1 MSFLPVLR
9 RRQEYEQ
16 LLMLAYSH
24 SEHARMTP
32 AGTPLGYR
40 KRPRQARA
48 VATADVILEAA
59 VQLLAKHG
67 LGGFNTNA
75 VAATAGVSV
84 GTLYQYFANKAAL
97 MAAVIAQRQRM
108 QSVTLAEA
116 FAGLDDMDLD
126 TAVRVLVRAAM
137 RHHHDDPLLATA
149 IDHEEAR
156 LPVAPA
162 IAEAERAGGALV
174 AAFLARH
181 AADIAVPPAVAARTV
196 PPMVRAV
203 VDAWANRTPP
213 DLDRAESEAVRAV
226 LGYLRMHIAC

>member
-1 MSFLPVLR
+1 
-9 RRQEYEQ
+9 
-16 LLMLAYSH
+16 
-24 SEHARMTP
+24 MTP
-32 AGTPLGYR
+32 AVAPLGYR

-48 VATADVILEAA
+48 IATADVIIEAA
-59 VQLLAKHG
+59 IQLLARRG

-84 GTLYQYFANKAAL
+84 GTLYQYFANKDAL

-108 QSVTLAEA
+108 QSATLAEA
-116 FAGLDDMDLD
+116 FAGLADMDLD
-126 TAVRVLVRAAM
+126 TAVRLLVRAAM
-137 RHHHDDPLLATA
+137 QHHHDDPLLATA

-162 IAEAERAGGALV
+162 VAEAERAGGDLV

-181 AADIAVPPAVAARTV
+181 AADIAIPPEVAARTI
-196 PPMVRAV
+196 PPIVRAV

-213 DLDRAESEAVRAV
+213 DLDRAETEAVRAV
-226 LGYLRMHIAC
+226 LGYLRTHIAC